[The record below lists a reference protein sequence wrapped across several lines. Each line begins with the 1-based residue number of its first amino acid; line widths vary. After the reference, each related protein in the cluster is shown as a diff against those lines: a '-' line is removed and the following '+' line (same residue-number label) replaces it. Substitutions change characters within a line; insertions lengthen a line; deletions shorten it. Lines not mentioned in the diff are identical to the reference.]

1 MAGLSVWATIRSGA
15 VAAET
20 EGVIREEQLGSYHAE
35 RVATAIL
42 DCRRYEQ
49 GLLLSGPDT
58 DVREVHLAGFLWFCD
73 VLQERYQAYL
83 RTGRRTTCL
92 VNQEWAMLD
101 YRDAVLRVAGRLYLE
116 NDLESVR
123 KEDHYLEPFKEMM
136 RVASKCAS
144 VAARQHADT
153 VESQV
158 VRLTGAL
165 RRDQVFASVGGA
177 ISFLLLAFGITTLI
191 VPTARRARRLADIAR
206 RLSDGD
212 RGVDCRVGGDDELS
226 QAGDALERMRCLV
239 AEREEWLLRRE
250 SEARKLTEAIERTAL
265 PTLIADARGILVW
278 NNRAAEGL
286 LHGVSGASS
295 IGVGL
300 ERILRTTGYDEGTV
314 GAVVAALARGEAF
327 SGERVG
333 EAAHGARSWF
343 RLEGYP
349 VLSETGVATNYVI
362 LERDV
367 SDARRVELAREA
379 YANMVAMLLG
389 DAPLKDVLN
398 AFSRHVESSI
408 PGGLISLLVLEGDRL
423 GVASAPS
430 LPQAFSRLV
439 DGLQIGPDAGSCGRC
454 AYTGEPVI
462 AEDTST
468 HPAWARY
475 RGVAEAFELGACWS
489 LPVRSH
495 TGELLGTLAAY
506 LRAPRQPTP
515 AELST
520 LRIGAGFA
528 GLALGRR
535 RAEARSEQALLE
547 LAEARAEIDRLRR
560 DGIALAEAGSRDLGA
575 SLRNVREALAA
586 GEAADGFVEDVLR
599 LLDDATASDSE
610 TVPDRRSWVS
620 PLAVLRASV
629 ARTSG
634 QSAVHARISAQPDL
648 PELVLMDGDRIRRVV
663 GHVFSLILQRGGS
676 GLRSAEVS
684 LACLPA
690 RQSGELGHLLRIEM
704 RVAGDEGNGPAP
716 DAGAEAMAD
725 FALARRVLRK
735 MGGNI
740 GMRHDGGE
748 AVVLIEFPC
757 DALGTTAT
765 ESPRVGGADLPA
777 DGSTELQGR
786 VLLVD
791 DHAEIRA
798 LFAHYLRQ
806 AGAEVEECDSGI
818 AALQRMM
825 PRPEG
830 VGLDLVLLDM
840 QLPGHDGYAVT
851 RIARAAGCRLPI
863 VAITAHAIGDERS
876 RCLAAGCDDFATK
889 PLTRAELLDVAG
901 RHLRHA
907 ASAVRDP
914 APGPS

>member
-1 MAGLSVWATIRSGA
+1 LASLSIWATIRSGA

-35 RVATAIL
+35 RVSTAIL

-49 GLLLSGPDT
+49 GLLLSGPDF
-58 DVREVHLAGFLWFCD
+58 DAREIHLAGFLWFCD
-73 VLQERYQAYL
+73 VLQERYQSYL

-92 VNQEWAMLD
+92 TSQESAMLD
-101 YRDAVLRVAGRLYLE
+101 YRDAVLRVAGRLHLE

-123 KEDHYLEPFKEMM
+123 KADLYLEPFKEMM

-144 VAARQHADT
+144 VAAKAHADT
-153 VESQV
+153 VEDQV
-158 VRLTGAL
+158 VQLTGAL

-206 RLSDGD
+206 RLSDGE

-265 PTLIADARGILVW
+265 PTFITDARGILVW

-286 LHGVSGASS
+286 LRGVHVASIVGS
-295 IGVGL
+295 GL
-300 ERILRTTGYDEGTV
+300 ERVLRTTGYDEATVSAVV
-314 GAVVAALARGEAF
+314 GALAKGETF
-327 SGERVG
+327 SGERIG
-333 EAAHGARSWF
+333 EAADGARSWF

-349 VLSETGVATNYVI
+349 VLSESGSATNFVI

-367 SDARRVELAREA
+367 SDARHVELAREA

-398 AFSRHVESSI
+398 AFSQHVELSI
-408 PGGLISLLVLEGDRL
+408 PGVLISVLVLEGDRL

-439 DGLQIGPDAGSCGRC
+439 EGLQIGPDAGSCGRC

-506 LRAPRQPTP
+506 SRSPRRPTP

-535 RAEARSEQALLE
+535 RAEARSEQTSLE
-547 LAEARAEIDRLRR
+547 LSEARAEVDRLRR
-560 DGIALAEAGSRDLGA
+560 DGIATTEAGARDLGA

-586 GEAADGFVEDVLR
+586 GKAESGPVEDVLR
-599 LLDDATASDSE
+599 LLDDAIAPDE
-610 TVPDRRSWVS
+610 ANVPDRRSWVS
-620 PLAVLRASV
+620 PLAILRASI
-629 ARTSG
+629 ANTNG
-634 QSAVHARISAQPDL
+634 QTAVHGRIAAQPDL
-648 PELVLMDGDRIRRVV
+648 PELVLIDADRTRRVV
-663 GHVFSLILQRGGS
+663 SHVLSLVLQRGG
-676 GLRSAEVS
+676 GVRRSAD
-684 LACLPA
+684 LALVCPPA
-690 RQSGELGHLLRIEM
+690 RQTGEPAHLLRIEI
-704 RVAGDEGNGPAP
+704 RVAGVGGVG
-716 DAGAEAMAD
+716 DAGDVGADALVD
-725 FALARRVLRK
+725 FALARRVLRR

-740 GMRHDGGE
+740 GMRLDGGD
-748 AVVLIEFPC
+748 AVVLIELPC
-757 DALGTTAT
+757 DALGTFTGA
-765 ESPRVGGADLPA
+765 SPRTGGVDAHPS
-777 DGSTELQGR
+777 DGAALQGR
-786 VLLVD
+786 ILLVD
-791 DHAEIRA
+791 DHADIRG
-798 LFAHYLRQ
+798 LFAHYLRR
-806 AGAEVEECDSGI
+806 AGAEVEECESGI

-825 PRPEG
+825 PRPDG

-901 RHLRHA
+901 RHLRRA
-907 ASAVRDP
+907 ASESRDP
-914 APGPS
+914 TPATT